1 MSMCLSP
8 STGRHYSVPTVVQD
22 LLGTL
27 RLSCTKC
34 HMTTTAAQYRL
45 HKNSQCQGH
54 YEVSSPSQVTAQ
66 HILQRSIAAPTLPVE
81 KQVAEHL
88 VRRLMLECRDRVV
101 RIPTRG

>member
-1 MSMCLSP
+1 MSMLLSP
-8 STGRHYSVPTVVQD
+8 STGRYYSVPTVVQD

-54 YEVSSPSQVTAQ
+54 YDISSPSQATAQ
-66 HILQRSIAAPTLPVE
+66 HRHSSEVNCDTNSTCRI
-81 KQVAEHL
+81 KVAEHL
-88 VRRLMLECRDRVV
+88 VRWLTSGE
-101 RIPTRG
+101 